1 MVIMKVVYGISVES
15 TDDLYVKIADE
26 AMEGPVEGLVPG
38 RFLVEFLP
46 FLRHI
51 PTWFPFATSQRLW
64 AKWQASGERLK
75 NTPFEETRAKMV
87 CATYHP
93 FEYDFTFTLQDS
105 GNARHSVVAKSLRR
119 LEKLGVS
126 SADEIEIIKN
136 VGAVVYEGTR

>member
-51 PTWFPFATSQRLW
+51 PTWFPLATSQRLW
-64 AKWQASGERLK
+64 AKWQAAAERL
-75 NTPFEETRAKMV
+75 TDITYEHVRAALV
-87 CATYHP
+87 S
-93 FEYDFTFTLQDS
+93 LL
-105 GNARHSVVAKSLRR
+105 VV
-119 LEKLGVS
+119 V
-126 SADEIEIIKN
+126 
-136 VGAVVYEGTR
+136 EGH